1 MLLKR
6 KIFHDCTGNPRVQK
20 AVSLALLLKHRL
32 GRTSTL
38 HNWSTNKLHDV
49 AGVSASTIK
58 KYMPIMKSMGLVH
71 FCGKNN
77 QHLVV
82 SKISSHTAH
91 RNICID
97 EFCFDTFKD
106 IYNSLRAFI
115 ALAVQARKD
124 FIRRTIQTYLNP
136 ANHKVFIKARKT
148 LKRLVKI
155 GVLSGVD
162 AEYKE
167 YGLSYKR
174 IAQEIGVCIR
184 TAQRVVKY
192 AVGNGW
198 CRKHQNKEAYELRG
212 VSFRDTGEIFTYA
225 TKHWV
230 VQMHANTYSLSRLIS
245 DSISRVGIYSW

>member
-1 MLLKR
+1 M
-6 KIFHDCTGNPRVQK
+6 QK
-20 AVSLALLLKHRL
+20 AISLLICLKCRA
-32 GRTSTL
+32 GKSSTIR
-38 HNWSTNKLHDV
+38 NWSYNKLHLI
-49 AGVSASTIK
+49 AGVSPSTVR
-58 KYMPIMKSMGLVH
+58 KYLPILKAKGFIH
-71 FCGKNN
+71 FSGRDNE
-77 QHLVV
+77 HLVV
-82 SKISSHTAH
+82 GKMSAHTAH

-124 FIRRTIQTYLNP
+124 FIRRTIQTYHDP

-148 LKRLVKI
+148 LKRLVKR

-225 TKHWV
+225 TRHWV